1 MKMRLHYA
9 FLVLFVLMISSCS
22 KEAIENTV
30 TVESENATT
39 VENEILE
46 LVNAYRVANG
56 YTSLAFNAVA
66 YKYANI
72 HTDYMISKGSINHD
86 NFSSRASSVS
96 AEVHAI
102 AVSENVARNYDT
114 AASAFENWMNSSAH
128 RKAIEGDFTHTAVSV
143 KKDQNGQFY
152 FTEIFYK

>member
-9 FLVLFVLMISSCS
+9 FLVLFVFMISSCS
-22 KEAIENTV
+22 KEALENTV

-39 VENEILE
+39 VENDLLE
-46 LVNAYRVANG
+46 LVNNYRLTSG
-56 YTSLAFNAVA
+56 YNSLLFSDIA

-96 AEVHAI
+96 AEVNAI
-102 AVSENVARNYDT
+102 SVSENVARNYET
-114 AASAFENWMNSSAH
+114 AAIAFEHWMNSTDH
-128 RKAIEGDFTHTAVSV
+128 RKAIEGDFTHTAISI
-143 KKDQNGQFY
+143 KKDQNGNFY

>member
-9 FLVLFVLMISSCS
+9 FLVLFVLIISSCN
-22 KEAIENTV
+22 KEVLENTV
-30 TVESENATT
+30 TVESENAIT
-39 VENEILE
+39 VEKE
-46 LVNAYRVANG
+46 LLAIVNNHRTSKG
-56 YTSLAFNAVA
+56 YGPLTYNAIA

-96 AEVHAI
+96 AEVNASS
-102 AVSENVARNYDT
+102 VSENVARNYVT
-114 AASAFENWMNSSAH
+114 AAKVLENWLNSSEH

-143 KKDQNGQFY
+143 KKDQNGNFY
-152 FTEIFYK
+152 FTQLFYK